1 MEPDVERRFERLEAL
16 LESNF
21 QKSELRFQKAEARS
35 EARSEK
41 LEARFE
47 KRMKGFE
54 KLAEIGMKEIAH
66 LRRMHRVTVRA
77 LCRRSCH
84 ANFRL
89 VSQIP
94 FGVWKGR
101 LGMLACQWDRIHA
114 CIGKPSIPLEAERKN
129 SIRKAPTKS
138 VSGPSSRLI
147 LRG

>member
-21 QKSELRFQKAEARS
+21 QKSELRFQKAEARMDRAEARMDKAEARS

-66 LRRMHRVTVRA
+66 LRRMHRETEEMHRETEEKMNA
-77 LCRRSCH
+77 LID
-84 ANFRL
+84 AQQGTEAA
-89 VSQIP
+89 V
-94 FGVWKGR
+94 KE
-101 LGMLACQWDRIHA
+101 LAAAQ
-114 CIGKPSIPLEAERKN
+114 KLTETSLQ
-129 SIRKAPTKS
+129 
-138 VSGPSSRLI
+138 
-147 LRG
+147 

>member
-21 QKSELRFQKAEARS
+21 QKSELRFQKAEARMDKAEARN

-66 LRRMHRVTVRA
+66 LRRMHRETEEKIDA
-77 LCRRSCH
+77 LIDAHQALADAQKLTEKSLQRFLDS
-84 ANFRL
+84 
-89 VSQIP
+89 
-94 FGVWKGR
+94 
-101 LGMLACQWDRIHA
+101 LGKTTNGH
-114 CIGKPSIPLEAERKN
+114 
-129 SIRKAPTKS
+129 
-138 VSGPSSRLI
+138 
-147 LRG
+147 

>member
-21 QKSELRFQKAEARS
+21 QKSELRFQKAEARMDRAEARS

-84 ANFRL
+84 ANFRS

-101 LGMLACQWDRIHA
+101 LACWHA
-114 CIGKPSIPLEAERKN
+114 SGIGYTP
-129 SIRKAPTKS
+129 
-138 VSGPSSRLI
+138 V
-147 LRG
+147 

>member
-21 QKSELRFQKAEARS
+21 QKSELRFQKAEARMDRADARMDKA

-66 LRRMHRVTVRA
+66 LRRMHRETDEKMNA
-77 LCRRSCH
+77 LIDAQQGTEAAIKELAAAQKLTAASLQRFLDS
-84 ANFRL
+84 
-89 VSQIP
+89 
-94 FGVWKGR
+94 
-101 LGMLACQWDRIHA
+101 LGKTTNGH
-114 CIGKPSIPLEAERKN
+114 
-129 SIRKAPTKS
+129 
-138 VSGPSSRLI
+138 
-147 LRG
+147 

>member
-21 QKSELRFQKAEARS
+21 QKSELRFQKAEARMDRAEARMDKAEARS

-66 LRRMHRVTVRA
+66 LRRMHRETDEKMNA
-77 LCRRSCH
+77 LIDAQQGTEAAIKELAAAQKLTAASLQRFLDS
-84 ANFRL
+84 
-89 VSQIP
+89 
-94 FGVWKGR
+94 
-101 LGMLACQWDRIHA
+101 LGKTTNGH
-114 CIGKPSIPLEAERKN
+114 
-129 SIRKAPTKS
+129 
-138 VSGPSSRLI
+138 
-147 LRG
+147 